1 MGLKIAVVGGG
12 STYTPEL
19 VDGLA
24 IRAERLPV
32 DELALLDVDG
42 QRLDIVAGLAGR
54 MLRRR
59 SWAGRLVAT
68 TDRDAALDG
77 ADVVIVQLR
86 VGGQAARLLDETI
99 PPRFGCVGQE
109 TTGPGGFAKALRT
122 VPVVLELAEEVARRA
137 APGAWIVDFTNP
149 VGIVTQALLDE
160 GHRAVGLCN
169 VAIGFQRRLAAHFGV
184 EPERVA
190 LEHVGLNHLSWERA
204 VRVDGVDRLP
214 ELLARDDAG
223 LADEVGL
230 PAELLR
236 DLRAIPSYYLRY
248 YYATGEVVEEQR
260 AAPTRAE
267 EVMAIERDLLELYR
281 DPALD
286 VKPELLERRGGAFY
300 SEAAAQLIASL
311 HDGAGDL
318 QVVDVRNGGAVPNL
332 PADAV
337 VEVPCRV
344 DRDGAHP
351 LSVAPLAPEMRGLV
365 QAALAYEELAVRAA
379 VTGDR
384 TTAFRALLANPLV
397 PDAATARDLMGAI
410 LDANRHALPRF
421 FRDAQDESPRLAGRR
436 SPAARTSPGPGR

>member
-24 IRAERLPV
+24 VRAGRLPI
-32 DELALLDVDG
+32 DELVLLDTAPD
-42 QRLDIVAGLAGR
+42 RLEIVAGLAGR
-54 MLRRR
+54 MLQRRG
-59 SWAGRLVAT
+59 WPGRLVAT
-68 TDRDAALDG
+68 LDRSAALDG
-77 ADVVIVQLR
+77 ADFVVVQLR

-99 PPRFGCVGQE
+99 PPRFGCIGQE

-122 VPVVLELAEEVARRA
+122 VPVILDLAEEADRRA

-149 VGIVTQALLDE
+149 VGIVTGALLAA

-184 EPERVA
+184 TPERVQ
-190 LEHVGLNHLSWERA
+190 LEHVGLNHLSWIRA

-214 ELLARDDAG
+214 ELLADDPA
-223 LADEVGL
+223 LTADEVGL

-236 DLRAIPSYYLRY
+236 DLGAIPSYYLRY
-248 YYATGEVVEEQR
+248 YYATAEVVAEDR

-267 EVMAIERDLLELYR
+267 EVMAIEHDLLELYR
-281 DPALD
+281 DPALAE
-286 VKPELLERRGGAFY
+286 KPALLERRGGAFY

-311 HDGAGDL
+311 HDDAGDV
-318 QVVDVRNGGAVPNL
+318 QVVDVRNGGAL
-332 PADAV
+332 PDLPDGAV

-351 LSVAPLAPEMRGLV
+351 LPLEPLAPEFRGLV
-365 QAALAYEELAVRAA
+365 AHALAYEELAVRAA
-379 VTGDR
+379 VSGDR
-384 TTAFRALLANPLV
+384 SIAFRALLANPLA
-397 PDAATARDLMGAI
+397 PDAATARGLLDAI
-410 LDANRHALPRF
+410 LEASRDLLPRF
-421 FRDAQDESPRLAGRR
+421 F
-436 SPAARTSPGPGR
+436 PG